1 VVKYHVVVEGR
12 IFEAE
17 VGPDGRVWV
26 NQRPLNVDL
35 EGIDGLPEY
44 SLLVDHRSY
53 EARVEAGEDGEC
65 RVTVA
70 GRAYR
75 ARLRGESW
83 RQTGSPAARPE
94 DGAGRLPVSMEVC
107 APLPGLLVEVC
118 VAEGQRVGKGEV
130 VAVLESMKMHMEL
143 RAPREGVVHSLW
155 GGTGREVAQGEVLAV
170 VGDPRTCQTSAPA
183 EQI

>member
-1 VVKYHVVVEGR
+1 MKYQVVVEGR
-12 IFEAE
+12 VFEAE
-17 VGPDGRVWV
+17 VDPDGRVWV
-26 NQRPLNVDL
+26 NRRPLDVDL

-65 RVTVA
+65 QVVVA

-75 ARLRGESW
+75 ARLCGEASG
-83 RQTGSPAARPE
+83 QTGAAAEGQE
-94 DGAGRLPVSMEVC
+94 DGAGRPPVPMEVC

-118 VAEGQRVGKGEV
+118 VAEGQRVGKGDV

-155 GGTGREVAQGEVLAV
+155 GGVGREVAQGEVLAV
-170 VGDPRTCQTSAPA
+170 VGDPRACQTPPPA
-183 EQI
+183 ERI